1 MPSILITCT
10 NATCAIPEAHR
21 ELFKGSEELV
31 TSTDGWEP
39 GALNLAQGLAMKF
52 STPLIHGDV
61 TRLLIDLEQDGEK
74 RWSKISSKLPEATR
88 DKLVTRLEEKFRHA
102 IEVRLAEDFKR
113 HAAVTHL
120 LIHTAPIADG
130 KILFEYA
137 GSPHAEKVAS
147 AAVKLLPSS
156 EVDSSSVPL
165 MEKTPYVR
173 WLLDTFQSEKYGIIR
188 ITVSHSFFLRSV
200 PMRWETIKK
209 SLIQALTT
217 AAKQA

>member
-1 MPSILITCT
+1 MPSFLITCT

-31 TSTDGWEP
+31 TSTEGWEP

-88 DKLVTRLEEKFRHA
+88 DKLVARHATKFRHA
-102 IEVRLAEDFKR
+102 IDTRLAEDFRR
-113 HAAVTHL
+113 HDAVIHL

-130 KILFEYA
+130 RILLEHT
-137 GSPHAEKVAS
+137 GSALAEKIAA

-156 EVDSSSVPL
+156 EVDSSSIPL
-165 MEKTPYVR
+165 TEKSPYVR
-173 WLLDTFQSEKYGIIR
+173 WLTDTFQSEKYGIIR

-217 AAKQA
+217 AAK